1 MNTLKSLSR
10 WNVVASLAILAACGG
25 GGSLAPTTTNN
36 TIVATPSPAGPIS
49 VAVGQSQA
57 FSVTFTT
64 SDGKTAT
71 NFSIT
76 SGLSA
81 LPAGWTGP
89 TSLTCA
95 SVSTGSGC
103 MANLTFKPTAAST
116 GAVTFNY
123 SYVNNAGTS
132 KTGTATVS
140 YSSTSDDNVIA
151 TPSPAGPIAVVTGGH
166 STVGIAFTTDDG
178 AKATGLSI
186 TSGLSALPPGWSGPA
201 TFTCKTVSTGNGCV
215 LNVTYAPTAVANS
228 ALVLNY
234 AYKNNSGTAK
244 TGSISIAYSAT
255 TQNHVIGAT
264 TPAGQ
269 IVAVIGGAGQTV
281 KVDFTTDDSNP
292 ASNLAVTPA
301 NLTSL
306 PPGWTGPAT
315 FTCKT
320 VSTGNGCELSL
331 TYAPTQ
337 AGSGTFPLSF
347 GYTNNSGVASTGTV
361 NISYVAS
368 ADNTVIATQ
377 LPSGTVNG
385 VVGAPSQAVTVT
397 FNSSDSSPVSNV
409 AITSGLGAL
418 PVGWTG
424 PATFTCA
431 SASNTGSGCQLSLA
445 YAPPAVTSGSLQLN
459 YSFVAHSGSTKTGSI
474 TIQYVATTHNTLNA
488 TQLPSGTIGAVVN
501 SGSVPVTLTFTTNDG
516 NPATEIT
523 ITSGLSTLST
533 AYPGWSGPGSFSCAS
548 ASTGTGSQLALT
560 YAPTVNGSGSVALG
574 YSYLD
579 DSGTSQTGTASIP
592 YASIPGFL
600 YITGVTQGNISGCGL
615 SGVDGSVTSCT
626 VEATGFSATGAPP
639 GTGAPSGIAFSG
651 NWVYVTPG
659 AAATDVDVCPVNAD
673 GSLGCSTPTTVAA
686 AFAPP
691 TFVNVA
697 PDALAASGGYLY
709 VTDANNPTVYNC
721 PVNNADGSL
730 GTCIPSNIQANPAI
744 YTVNTLDGI
753 AVTATNAYMVD
764 INGASLSTC
773 TVSQSD
779 GSLSACTQQTLIG
792 TDPGNTST
800 TTAPR
805 GVYVYGGNLYV
816 GTGAGTLIL
825 PIAGDGTVNVP
836 VAPAMCSASTTN
848 VTSPCTIE
856 ESTPAQSAVFGFAF
870 NNGYAYASGFGSL
883 GIGICTVE
891 TSGILDNCATSSILN
906 SFYYGG
912 IAVH

>member
-1 MNTLKSLSR
+1 MLITLKVLSR
-10 WNVVASLAILAACGG
+10 WTVVAGLAILAACGG
-25 GGSLAPTTTNN
+25 GGGGGTPVPVGTNN
-36 TIVATPSPAGPIS
+36 TIVATPSPTGPIS

-89 TSLTCA
+89 TSLACA

-103 MANLTFKPTAAST
+103 MANLTFTPTAAST

-123 SYVNNAGTS
+123 SYVNNAGAS

-140 YSSTSDDNVIA
+140 YASTSNDSVVA
-151 TPSPAGPIAVVTGGH
+151 TPSPKGTIAVVTGGH
-166 STVGIAFTTDDG
+166 STVGITFTTDDG
-178 AKATGLSI
+178 AMATGLSI

-201 TFTCKTVSTGNGCV
+201 TFTCASVSTGSGCV

-244 TGSISIAYSAT
+244 TGSISIAYVAT
-255 TQNHVIGAT
+255 TQNHVIATT

-281 KVDFTTDDSNP
+281 KVNFTTDDTNP
-292 ASNLAVTPA
+292 ATNLAVTPA

-306 PPGWTGPAT
+306 PAGWTGPAT
-315 FTCKT
+315 FTCPK

-337 AGSGTFPLSF
+337 TASGTVTLNFS
-347 GYTNNSGVASTGTV
+347 YINNSGVASTGIV
-361 NISYVAS
+361 NISYMAS

-377 LPSGTVNG
+377 SPSGTVNG
-385 VVGAPSQAVTVT
+385 VVGAPSLAVTVT
-397 FNSSDSSPVSNV
+397 FNSSDSNPVSNV
-409 AITSGLGAL
+409 AITSGLTSL
-418 PVGWTG
+418 PSGWSS
-424 PATFTCA
+424 PAGSTFTCA

-445 YAPPAVTSGSLQLN
+445 YAPLAATSGQLQLN
-459 YSFVAHSGSTKTGSI
+459 YSFQAHSGTTKTGSV
-474 TIQYVATTHNTLNA
+474 TILYVATTHNIVSA
-488 TQLPSGTIGAVVN
+488 TQDPSGTIGAVVN

-516 NPATEIT
+516 NPATAIT

-533 AYPGWSGPGSFSCAS
+533 TYPGWSGPATFSCAS
-548 ASTGTGSQLALT
+548 ANTGTGCQLALT

-579 DSGTSQTGTASIP
+579 DSGTPQTGTASIP

-600 YITGVTQGNISGCGL
+600 YITDFVGDVTSCAV
-615 SGVDGSVTSCT
+615 SGVDGSVSSCGI
-626 VEATGFSATGAPP
+626 AASGFSASGAP
-639 GTGAPSGIAFSG
+639 TAIAFSG
-651 NWVYVTPG
+651 NWVYVAPG

-673 GSLGCSTPTTVAA
+673 GTLGCSGTIANT
-686 AFAPP
+686 FASA
-691 TFVNVA
+691 A
-697 PDALAASGGYLY
+697 PDALAVSGGYLY
-709 VTDANNPTVYNC
+709 VVDADNPTVYNC
-721 PVNNADGSL
+721 PINNTDGSL
-730 GTCIPSNIQANPAI
+730 GTCNSNNIGA
-744 YTVNTLDGI
+744 VVTLDGI
-753 AVTATNAYMVD
+753 AVTATTAYMVD
-764 INGASLSTC
+764 INGANLSTC
-773 TVSQSD
+773 TVSSTD

-792 TDPGNTST
+792 TDPSNTLT

-805 GVYVYGGNLYV
+805 SAYVYGGNLYV

-825 PIAGDGTVNVP
+825 PIAGDGTVTVP
-836 VAPAMCSASTTN
+836 VAPATCSASTTI

-856 ESTPAQSAVFGFAF
+856 EGTPAQSAVFGFAF
-870 NNGYAYASGFGSL
+870 NNGYAYASGYGAL
-883 GIGICTVE
+883 GIGICTIE
-891 TSGILDNCATSSILN
+891 ASGILDNCATSPALAA
-906 SFYYGG
+906 FYYGG

>member
-1 MNTLKSLSR
+1 MMNTLKLLNL
-10 WNVVASLAILAACGG
+10 WTVVACLATLAACGG
-25 GGSLAPTTTNN
+25 GGGGGGGISPPVGTNN
-36 TIVATPSPAGPIS
+36 TIVATPSPAGVIS

-89 TSLTCA
+89 TSLACA
-95 SVSTGSGC
+95 SVSSGSGC
-103 MANLTFKPTAAST
+103 MASLTFTPTAAST

-140 YSSTSDDNVIA
+140 YASTSNDNVVA
-151 TPSPAGPIAVVTGGH
+151 TPSPKGTIAVVTGGH
-166 STVGIAFTTDDG
+166 STVGITITTDDG

-201 TFTCKTVSTGNGCV
+201 TFTCASVSTGSGCV

-228 ALVLNY
+228 ALVLGY

-244 TGSISIAYSAT
+244 TGSISIAYIAT
-255 TQNHVIGAT
+255 SQNHVIATT

-281 KVDFTTDDSNP
+281 KVNFTTDDTNP
-292 ASNLAVTPA
+292 ATNLVVTPA

-306 PPGWTGPAT
+306 PAGWTGPAT
-315 FTCKT
+315 FTCNT

-337 AGSGTFPLSF
+337 TASGTVTLNFS
-347 GYTNNSGVASTGTV
+347 YINNSGVASTGIV
-361 NISYVAS
+361 SISYMAS

-377 LPSGTVNG
+377 SPSGTVNG
-385 VVGAPSQAVTVT
+385 VVGAPNLAVTVT
-397 FNSSDSSPVSNV
+397 FNSSDSNPVSNV
-409 AITSGLGAL
+409 AITSGLGTL
-418 PVGWTG
+418 PTGWSG

-445 YAPPAVTSGSLQLN
+445 YAPPAVANGSLQLN
-459 YSFVAHSGSTKTGSI
+459 YSFQAHSGTTKTGSL
-474 TIQYVATTHNTLNA
+474 TILYVATTHNTLSA
-488 TQLPSGTIGAVVN
+488 TQNPSGTIGAVVN

-516 NPATEIT
+516 NPATAVT

-533 AYPGWSGPGSFSCAS
+533 TYPGWSGPATFSCAS
-548 ASTGTGSQLALT
+548 ASTGTGCQLALT
-560 YAPTVNGSGSVALG
+560 YAPTVNGSGSVAFG

-579 DSGTSQTGTASIP
+579 DSGTPQTGNASIA

-600 YITGVTQGNISGCGL
+600 YITGLTQGNVSSCAL

-626 VEATGFSATGAPP
+626 IAATGFTATGAAP
-639 GTGAPSGIAFSG
+639 GTQAPTGIAFSG
-651 NWVYVTPG
+651 NWVYITPG

-673 GSLGCSTPTTVAA
+673 GSLGCSTPITIATT
-686 AFAPP
+686 FAPP
-691 TFVNVA
+691 TFYSAA
-697 PDALAASGGYLY
+697 PDALAVSGGYLY
-709 VTDANNPTVYNC
+709 VTDADNQYVYYC
-721 PVNNADGSL
+721 PINNADGSL
-730 GTCIPSNIQANPAI
+730 GTCNSSYIGSWI
-744 YTVNTLDGI
+744 NTMNGI
-753 AVTATNAYMVD
+753 AVTATTAYMVD
-764 INGASLSTC
+764 LNGANLSTC
-773 TVSQSD
+773 TVSSTD
-779 GSLSACTQQTLIG
+779 GSLSNCAQQTLIG
-792 TDPGNTST
+792 TDPGNTVST
-800 TTAPR
+800 TTPG
-805 GVYVYGGNLYV
+805 GVSVYGGNLYV

-825 PIAGDGTVNVP
+825 PIAGDGTVTVNYP
-836 VAPAMCSASTTN
+836 CSTTTG
-848 VTSPCTIE
+848 TSCTIQE
-856 ESTPAQSAVFGFAF
+856 NTPAQSPVFGFAF
-870 NNGYAYASGFGSL
+870 NNGYAYASGSAL
-883 GIGICTVE
+883 GVGICTIA
-891 TSGILDNCATSSILN
+891 SGILNNCATSPSL
-906 SFYYGG
+906 SAFFYGD